1 MQPDPEPGTDLQA
14 PGTRGQANAVQKDL
28 QIYYICSV
36 GLLPLVVVLIAWIVG
51 SSAAGYWMMTAPLAY
66 TELRFLCGSPGHIQA
81 FKSLRTMYV
90 ICTVARAVT
99 TAIAISRGA
108 ATLAVFRTCASS
120 AIAVAIRDT
129 IKFALPIWF
138 MLVFVFLLHTPIRFL
153 LAILQFVMWPTYCFL
168 DITESLLCP
177 PMDELWK
184 AIRRCLSVSDTSLL
198 IQIAADGLKGDDAK
212 EFKYMVYG
220 AIFCVDVFC
229 CFVTLVTHLQS
240 M

>member
-1 MQPDPEPGTDLQA
+1 M
-14 PGTRGQANAVQKDL
+14 
-28 QIYYICSV
+28 
-36 GLLPLVVVLIAWIVG
+36 
-51 SSAAGYWMMTAPLAY
+51 
-66 TELRFLCGSPGHIQA
+66 
-81 FKSLRTMYV
+81 
-90 ICTVARAVT
+90 
-99 TAIAISRGA
+99 
-108 ATLAVFRTCASS
+108 ATNE
-120 AIAVAIRDT
+120 
-129 IKFALPIWF
+129 